1 MAEIKTRIILRNDST
16 ANWTLNSDQVLLKG
30 EAGVE
35 FLENGKVKV
44 KIGDGTKTW
53 AELPYFGGNSEAQVF
68 ETELNDGETHDAAIT
83 RVVAGTELESGAIAI
98 VKVPIAD
105 GKFEHTAYVY
115 DGTWK
120 AMDGNY
126 NAENVYFDKDLLTTA
141 AIGNIALND
150 GQATI
155 AAKGKNLKQ
164 VFDTIFVKEQNPTV
178 TQPSVTVTSAQAKA
192 YEVGTHVTPS
202 WDSTFNPGKY
212 QFGPATGVTVTSWE
226 ISDTAGNIATTEDG
240 SFPELTVEDA
250 TSYKI
255 TAKANYSDGAV
266 PVTNV
271 GNAYATGQIKAG
283 SKSATVTATLSGYR
297 NTFYGT
303 LTEKKDVDS
312 ALIRTLSK
320 SNKALANGSK
330 FNVTVPTGALRVVIA
345 YPATLEDVASISDVN
360 GLGAEIKSSFT
371 KSTVVVAGANDYTGI
386 EYKVYTID
394 FANANDTANTY
405 AVQI

>member
-68 ETELNDGETHDAAIT
+68 EAELGDGETHEAAIT
-83 RVVAGTELESGAIAI
+83 RVVAGVEVEQGAIAI
-98 VKVPIAD
+98 VKAPIAD

-126 NAENVYFDKDLLTTA
+126 NAENVYFDKDLLTTS
-141 AIGNIALND
+141 AIGNITLTA

-178 TQPSVTVTSAQAKA
+178 TQPSVTVKSNEAKA
-192 YEVGTHVTPS
+192 YEVGTKVTPS
-202 WDSTFNPGKY
+202 WDATFNAGSY
-212 QFGPATGVTVTSWE
+212 QYGPVTGVTVTSWE
-226 ISDTAGNIATTEDG
+226 ISDTAGHTASTEDG
-240 SFPELTVEDA
+240 SFAELTVEDA

-271 GNAYATGQIKAG
+271 GNAYPTGQIKAG
-283 SKSATVTATLSGYR
+283 SKSATVSTALSGYR

-303 LTEKKDVDS
+303 MTEKSEVTSDV
-312 ALIRTLSK
+312 IRGLSK
-320 SNKALANGSK
+320 SNRALSNGST
-330 FNVTVPTGALRVVIA
+330 FNVTVPVGAMRVVIA
-345 YPATLEDVASISDVN
+345 YPATLQDVTSISDVN

-371 KSTVVVAGANDYTGI
+371 KSTVVVAGANAYTGI

-405 AVQI
+405 AVKI